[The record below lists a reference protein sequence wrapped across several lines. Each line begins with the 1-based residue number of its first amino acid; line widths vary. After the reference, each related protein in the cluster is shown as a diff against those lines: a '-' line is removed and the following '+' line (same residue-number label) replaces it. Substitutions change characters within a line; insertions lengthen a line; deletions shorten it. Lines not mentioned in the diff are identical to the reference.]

1 MFLLLQVLDFF
12 GCGGR
17 AGLLLLWDSEGGG
30 GLQLQEDLSI
40 RLMPEDF
47 IQQKKKMPEDA
58 VATDCPS
65 HGQVAATMMCSSFF
79 LCSCLVCIWLL
90 ATSKK
95 NCRYFIA
102 VLP

>member
-65 HGQVAATMMCSSFF
+65 HGQVAATMMCSSFSF
-79 LCSCLVCIWLL
+79 VLVWFVFGCLLL
-90 ATSKK
+90 VKK
-95 NCRYFIA
+95 
-102 VLP
+102 L

>member
-47 IQQKKKMPEDA
+47 IQQKKKDA
-58 VATDCPS
+58 RGRSRHRLSITWASGSDNDVF
-65 HGQVAATMMCSSFF
+65 VLF